1 MNEPIL
7 LEEILSACSDVTED
21 AVYRRIRSALARG
34 ALVKKQ
40 RGVYFL
46 PAREGATPDDI
57 SDESV
62 LVKKYLSC
70 GDEVYGY
77 VVGDALRREVGLP
90 AQDDSVIE
98 IVTNREKS
106 RCRSIGAHAVYRDV
120 VLRAVV
126 HVPVA
131 RPRWLPPSQR
141 VLLPRENLQEAARS
155 RGFGS
160 FGLKPLERGW
170 DAGASPGWRSPAWSR
185 RRDMSPA
192 VASAGALC
200 AVREGKP
207 PRRTFASRISP
218 NLNRNRPPRGRKA
231 RIARS

>member
-1 MNEPIL
+1 MNTFPDNLLERFGVNEPIL

-77 VVGDALRREVGLP
+77 VIGDALRREVGLP

-106 RCRSIGAHAVYRDV
+106 RCRSIGAHAGYRDV
-120 VLRAVV
+120 VLRASRVKV
-126 HVPVA
+126 RAGNVDALQALDLLTALDLQALIDADRARLSAFLSRVPAGSLLHSA
-131 RPRWLPPSQR
+131 RYFPAKTSKK
-141 VLLPRENLQEAARS
+141 LLEAEAL
-155 RGFGS
+155 
-160 FGLKPLERGW
+160 GLLG
-170 DAGASPGWRSPAWSR
+170 
-185 RRDMSPA
+185 
-192 VASAGALC
+192 
-200 AVREGKP
+200 
-207 PRRTFASRISP
+207 
-218 NLNRNRPPRGRKA
+218 
-231 RIARS
+231 